1 MNPSYRFS
9 LPSIHIDATLLI
21 DRSAHGDPFT
31 TAVGIHGISA
41 SCLALTNVVA
51 LFQLLVRCRPDRAC
65 VNTADASTLPAPAA
79 ALSTPPCLR
88 SLQVSRRN
96 APESISCVHQQH
108 EKDGRYR
115 ARVPYSE
122 SEWPKNAFLA
132 AQPRSHHDIAYEKE
146 PTSQSSEIRK
156 RTRRT
161 ASTQAVGALAHQQ
174 KIIKKLLYLVRA
186 AQTRRGPCLCTHR
199 RLAVRP
205 RRPPLTC
212 TSCDTALALRTPPP
226 PKTSRA
232 RRSSH
237 RPTSF
242 AAASRRSLVRLRESS
257 RSALVPSSV
266 DRRTSAR
273 THPWSCTHVVSVR
286 RHLKSDRRLSR
297 S

>member
-132 AQPRSHHDIAYEKE
+132 AQPPKYESVHEAHREYAGSRSVS
-146 PTSQSSEIRK
+146 TSTENNQETSLPRSRRANTPRALPLHAPPSRCTTPPSAADVHLVRH
-156 RTRRT
+156 RTRTAHAATAEDITRT
-161 ASTQAVGALAHQQ
+161 SFFAPPHVVRGRFPSLVGPLARVKSQRARTQQ
-174 KIIKKLLYLVRA
+174 
-186 AQTRRGPCLCTHR
+186 RGPANERPHAPVELHPR
-199 RLAVRP
+199 RLG
-205 RRPPLTC
+205 
-212 TSCDTALALRTPPP
+212 
-226 PKTSRA
+226 
-232 RRSSH
+232 
-237 RPTSF
+237 
-242 AAASRRSLVRLRESS
+242 
-257 RSALVPSSV
+257 PSSSKI
-266 DRRTSAR
+266 RSK
-273 THPWSCTHVVSVR
+273 VVEK
-286 RHLKSDRRLSR
+286 LN
-297 S
+297 